1 MEPIA
6 LLISEDKVLLSR
18 MTNDLCQ
25 SRYRVSHLREAGE
38 LLAAAREQRPMFV
51 VLDLGLSNR
60 DAISVLEEL
69 KGDAEL
75 RHTLVLAFG
84 DGTEEALLEEARA
97 GGADMV
103 TTRDAVAS
111 HLSPLVEQLLGV

>member
-6 LLISEDKVLLSR
+6 LLVSEDKVLLSR

-25 SRYRVSHLREAGE
+25 SRYRVSHLRDAGE

-51 VLDLGLSNR
+51 VLDLNLRNR
-60 DAISVLEEL
+60 DAVAVLEEL
-69 KGDAEL
+69 KSDAEL

-84 DGTEEALLEEARA
+84 DSADESLLEEARA
-97 GGADMV
+97 AGVDMV

-111 HLSPLVEQLLGV
+111 HLPPLVEQLLGV

>member
-6 LLISEDKVLLSR
+6 ILVSENAVLLSR

-25 SRYRVSHLREAGE
+25 SRYRVSHLRDPGE
-38 LLAAAREQRPMFV
+38 LLAAAREQHPMFV
-51 VLDLGLSNR
+51 VLDLNLQNR
-60 DAISVLEEL
+60 DAVSVLEQL

-75 RHTLVLAFG
+75 RHTLVLAFA
-84 DGTEEALLEEARA
+84 DGTNEPLMEEARA
-97 GGADMV
+97 AGADMV
-103 TTRDAVAS
+103 TTRDAVAN

>member
-6 LLISEDKVLLSR
+6 ILVSDNMVLLSR

-25 SRYRVSHLREAGE
+25 SKYRVSHLRDPSE
-38 LLAAAREQRPMFV
+38 LLAAAREQHPMFV
-51 VLDLGLSNR
+51 VLDLDLRNR
-60 DAISVLEEL
+60 DAVSVLAEL

-75 RHTLVLAFG
+75 RHTLVLAFT
-84 DGTEEALLEEARA
+84 DASNEPLLEEARA
-97 GGADMV
+97 AGADMV

>member
-6 LLISEDKVLLSR
+6 LLVSEDKVLLSR

-25 SRYRVSHLREAGE
+25 SRYRVSHLRDAGE

-51 VLDLGLSNR
+51 VLDLNLRNR
-60 DAISVLEEL
+60 DAVAVLEEL
-69 KGDAEL
+69 KSDAEL

-84 DGTEEALLEEARA
+84 DSADESLLEEVRA
-97 GGADMV
+97 AGADMV

-111 HLSPLVEQLLGV
+111 HLPPLVEQLLGV